1 MKRIHISCTA
11 VALFLSSCAGVPGGE
26 SGVVGGRSRVDVHP
40 GNTRVISFPS
50 AMEEKE
56 YDGELI
62 AKTIKKADFEFY
74 NACIYSDP
82 DSWKGRTV
90 CVLGVYPGTGARS
103 RQYARS
109 NREFFMEGDYNGHPI
124 ALIVMLDHA
133 LPKEASFDKPVR
145 TIAPTQEI
153 YVFGTLRGTEN
164 IISESGFTRALPL
177 LQCLLIYDK
186 DDDTFRRP
194 LWVSSVFERLS
205 DGTVTTDSL
214 KFEFD
219 VPKKR

>member
-1 MKRIHISCTA
+1 MNRIHISYTA

-40 GNTRVISFPS
+40 GNTRVVSFPS

-103 RQYARS
+103 RQYARN

-133 LPKEASFDKPVR
+133 LPREVSYDKPVR
-145 TIAPTQEI
+145 TISPLQEI
-153 YVFGTLRGTEN
+153 YVFGRLQGTDN
-164 IISESGFTRALPL
+164 IVSEEGYTRLLPVL
-177 LQCLLIYDK
+177 KCLMIYDK

-194 LWVSSVFERLS
+194 LWASSVFERMPE
-205 DGTVTTDSL
+205 GTVTTDSL
-214 KFEFD
+214 NYEFD